1 MSQVQAVLASPAE
14 AEAVPLVAGGHT
26 EVIGVVI
33 GVLLGLTLITVM
45 VSTVHR
51 GRVLYIEGPIG
62 KIFSFQ
68 VTEMVLTSKWGR
80 IQQEIQI

>member
-1 MSQVQAVLASPAE
+1 MSQVQEVLTSPAE

-45 VSTVHR
+45 VSTVQ
-51 GRVLYIEGPIG
+51 YSTI
-62 KIFSFQ
+62 
-68 VTEMVLTSKWGR
+68 
-80 IQQEIQI
+80 

>member
-1 MSQVQAVLASPAE
+1 MSQVQGVQGVLASPAE

-45 VSTVHR
+45 VSTVQCST
-51 GRVLYIEGPIG
+51 VQC
-62 KIFSFQ
+62 STAQ
-68 VTEMVLTSKWGR
+68 
-80 IQQEIQI
+80 